1 MRYVAQ
7 FAKPTP
13 HGRSA
18 LFDFFEFPYVSA
30 DTSAAA
36 SAARASHI
44 LHERPTDAGLIA
56 DLLTAAL
63 ARCSADAPGPQ
74 CLIVTADA
82 DGAILVAEVARELG
96 MSIPVVPVTS
106 VKRAVRL
113 LADAPIVLTG
123 ALVDLVELQRR
134 AVLKLEHVQQ
144 VVVLE
149 AERLDGAGDLA
160 QLDALLAELPKD
172 GARVVVAA
180 EVTEGVRDL
189 AERHLHRARRLSAPA
204 GAASPPAAL
213 QLLVTAAASRGRA
226 LGQLLDDLDPPSVI
240 VLTERASDR
249 TAAQE
254 ALVRVGLSSP
264 MAQVLGATDDIP
276 EHAALL
282 LLWGVPSARRLAA
295 AGAAQPARVIALVT
309 ARERLAL
316 ASVATGVVL
325 TPYVLN
331 DSARAT
337 RAADARLR
345 AALRDSLAKGVAN
358 RELLAI
364 EPLFEHFDPAD
375 VAAAAVRL
383 FESARAELTAAREA
397 AAVVAAQQ
405 APRDAAPMHD
415 AREERA
421 PRPAGRS
428 GPPSRG
434 GAGRSSDR
442 GPRSGG
448 DRSGP
453 RSGGD
458 RSGPRGGSDRGP
470 RSGGPKSGG
479 PRSGADRGP
488 RSGGERSGPPG
499 RGAGRDRDAR
509 GGDRGP
515 RGGMPGGPKGFGR
528 GRPPRGP
535 EEGGGRGE
543 WQERGERLKHSKRRR
558 DD

>member
-1 MRYVAQ
+1 M
-7 FAKPTP
+7 
-13 HGRSA
+13 
-18 LFDFFEFPYVSA
+18 SA

-74 CLIVTADA
+74 AVVVTADA
-82 DGAILVAEVARELG
+82 EGAILVAEVARELAT
-96 MSIPVVPVTS
+96 SIPVVPVTS

-113 LADAPIVLTG
+113 LADAPIVLAG
-123 ALVDLVELQRR
+123 ALVDLLELQRR
-134 AVLKLEHVQQ
+134 AVLKLEHVNQ

-160 QLDALLAELPKD
+160 QLDALLAELPKE
-172 GARVVVAA
+172 GSRIVVAA

-189 AERHLHRARRLSAPA
+189 AERHLHRARRLSAPG
-204 GAASPPAAL
+204 GAATPPAAM
-213 QLLVTAAASRGRA
+213 QLLITAAATRGRA
-226 LGQLLDDLDPPSVI
+226 LGHLLDDLDPPSVV

-249 TAAQE
+249 AAAE
-254 ALVRVGLSSP
+254 AALARVGVSAPL
-264 MAQVLGATDDIP
+264 AQVLGTSDPIP

-282 LLWGVPSARRLAA
+282 VCWGVPSVRRLAA

-316 ASVATGVVL
+316 ASAATGVAL

-345 AALRDSLAKGVAN
+345 AALRDALAKGVAN

-364 EPLFEHFDPAD
+364 EPLFEQFDPSD

-405 APRDAAPMHD
+405 APRDAAPRHD

-428 GPPSRG
+428 GPPARG
-434 GAGRSSDR
+434 GAARGADR

-458 RSGPRGGSDRGP
+458 RSGPRSGSDRGP
-470 RSGGPKSGG
+470 RGSG
-479 PRSGADRGP
+479 PRSSGPRAGAP
-488 RSGGERSGPPG
+488 RSGSDRSDRSGPPA

-543 WQERGERLKHSKRRR
+543 WQERGERLTHSKRRR

>member
-13 HGRSA
+13 HRRSA
-18 LFDFFEFPYVSA
+18 LFDFSEFSHVSA

-56 DLLTAAL
+56 DLLTAAI
-63 ARCSADAPGPQ
+63 ARCTADAPGPQ

-82 DGAILVAEVARELG
+82 EGAILVAEVARELG
-96 MSIPVVPVTS
+96 MPIPVVPVTS

-113 LADAPIVLTG
+113 LADPPIVLAG

-160 QLDALLAELPKD
+160 TLDALLAELPKD
-172 GARVVVAA
+172 GSRVVVAA
-180 EVTEGVRDL
+180 EITEGVRDL
-189 AERHLHRARRLSAPA
+189 AERHLHRARRLSAPG
-204 GAASPPAAL
+204 GAATPPAAV
-213 QLLVTAAASRGRA
+213 QVLLTAAATRGRA
-226 LGQLLDDLDPPSVI
+226 LGQLLDDLDPPSVV
-240 VLTERASDR
+240 VLAERANDR
-249 TAAQE
+249 AAALE
-254 ALVRVGLSSP
+254 ALVRVGVSGPL
-264 MAQVLGATDDIP
+264 AQVLGPSDDIP

-282 LLWGVPSARRLAA
+282 VLWGVPSARRLAA

-316 ASVATGVVL
+316 ASAATGVAL
-325 TPYVLN
+325 SPYVLN

-383 FESARAELTAAREA
+383 FESARAELTVAREA

-428 GPPSRG
+428 GPPARGGASRG
-434 GAGRSSDR
+434 GDR

-470 RSGGPKSGG
+470 RSGGPRSGA
-479 PRSGADRGP
+479 PRSGD
-488 RSGGERSGPPG
+488 RSGPPG

-509 GGDRGP
+509 GSDRGP